1 MNAFIKILDHM
12 EDLLLGSTN
21 VPFTPW
27 VMVNAD
33 RLLPLMD
40 RLREQL
46 PHAIQEAQ
54 MLVNTQEVMLEEA
67 RQQAI
72 QLLQNAEHERHQI
85 LSESQLMCA
94 IQEEAHRVRTQMINE
109 LNDLKA
115 ETLKHCEDL
124 CQSAQKEAEEIR
136 YTARVYASEMLNTV
150 DARLGELHQHLR
162 SGVQQLNA
170 TTPQS
175 PAQPTHEELVRPAMM
190 PALSAPRSVPTQ
202 AQKRQPRP
210 KVASQQIPLLS
221 SQVSPEDQIQLAMQ
235 LLQQNNRKA

>member
-54 MLVNTQEVMLEEA
+54 TLVNTQEVMLEEA

-85 LSESQLMCA
+85 LSESELMCA

-109 LNDLKA
+109 LNALKA
-115 ETLKHCEDL
+115 ETLQDCEDL
-124 CQSAQKEAEEIR
+124 RRTAQDEAEEIR
-136 YTARVYASEMLNTV
+136 YAARAYASEMLNTA

-162 SGVQQLNA
+162 TGVKQLNA
-170 TTPQS
+170 TTSPT
-175 PAQPTHEELVRPAMM
+175 PAQPTNEELVRRAMM
-190 PALSAPRSVPTQ
+190 PALSAPRSMP
-202 AQKRQPRP
+202 AQSPKRQPRP

-221 SQVSPEDQIQLAMQ
+221 SQTSPEDQVQLAMQ
-235 LLQQNNRKA
+235 LLQQNQR

>member
-21 VPFTPW
+21 IPFTPW

-46 PHAIQEAQ
+46 PHAIQDAQ
-54 MLVNTQEVMLEEA
+54 NLVNAQEALLEEA

-85 LSESQLMCA
+85 LSESELMCA
-94 IQEEAHRVRTQMINE
+94 IQEEAQRVRTQMINE
-109 LNDLKA
+109 LNALKA
-115 ETLKHCEDL
+115 DTLQYCEDVRR
-124 CQSAQKEAEEIR
+124 SAEEEAEEIR
-136 YTARVYASEMLNTV
+136 YAAKAYASEMLNTV

-162 SGVQQLNA
+162 SGVKQLNA
-170 TTPQS
+170 TTPPVS
-175 PAQPTHEELVRPAMM
+175 TQPMQEDLVRRTMM
-190 PALSAPRSVPTQ
+190 PALSAPRPMPNKTT
-202 AQKRQPRP
+202 KRQPRP
-210 KVASQQIPLLS
+210 KVASQQKPLVS
-221 SQVSPEDQIQLAMQ
+221 SASPEEQIQLAMQ
-235 LLQQNNRKA
+235 LLQQNQR